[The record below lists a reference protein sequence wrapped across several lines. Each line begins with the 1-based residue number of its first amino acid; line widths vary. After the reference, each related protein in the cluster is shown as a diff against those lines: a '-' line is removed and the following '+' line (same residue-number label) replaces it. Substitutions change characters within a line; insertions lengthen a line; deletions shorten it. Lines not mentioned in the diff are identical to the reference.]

1 MAAGIVDR
9 ALDVIELLVDHPSG
23 IPLSDVARTLDMPKS
38 ATHRVLSL
46 LVRRGYVEQPDGLD
60 RYRLNLKLSSLGA
73 RYIARTN
80 VLEICQPILD
90 RLAAET
96 GEFVRMALWDGSTL
110 TWVAKAQG
118 ARTGLRYDP
127 DMGNPVILHATAS
140 GRAWLGTLDEESA
153 LAIVREKGF
162 GVPSYF
168 CEQRVNNETD
178 LLREL
183 RLTKKRGYALAV
195 EEGEP
200 GAAAVAEAI
209 PRGEARHS
217 PGTISV
223 AGPVVRM
230 SGDRQREIVRLLVA
244 AQEELGNLWPI
255 IRMRLGW
262 GE

>member
-1 MAAGIVDR
+1 MTAGIVDR
-9 ALDVIELLVDHPSG
+9 ALDVIELLVDHPDG

-38 ATHRVLSL
+38 ATHRVLAL
-46 LVRRGYVEQPDGLD
+46 LVRRGYVEKPGDVE
-60 RYRLNLKLSSLGA
+60 RYRLNLKLSSLGV

-80 VLEICQPILD
+80 VLEICQPVLD
-90 RLAAET
+90 RLAADT

-118 ARTGLRYDP
+118 ARWGLRYDP
-127 DMGNPVILHATAS
+127 DMGNPVVLHATAS

-153 LAIVREKGF
+153 LKVVREKGF
-162 GVPSYF
+162 SVPSHF
-168 CEQRVNNETD
+168 GEQRVKDEND

-183 RLTKKRGYALAV
+183 RLTKKRGYGLAI

-209 PRGEARHS
+209 PRGDGRRS
-217 PGTISV
+217 PGTVSV

-230 SGDRQREIVRLLVA
+230 SGDRQKEIVRMLVA
-244 AQEELGNLWPI
+244 AAEELGELWPI
-255 IRMRLGW
+255 IRMRQGW
-262 GE
+262 GD